1 MYWSH
6 ICIPRKYWNVSE
18 EVAVGHISLYSLV
31 VPDAVNRTDMI
42 ANRISGIY
50 GVSDSRQTFH

>member
-1 MYWSH
+1 M
-6 ICIPRKYWNVSE
+6 
-18 EVAVGHISLYSLV
+18 EVAVGHIFLYSLV
-31 VPDAVNRTDMI
+31 VRDVVNRTDMI